1 MTWLNAF
8 DLIKRYFPIILIFV
22 ILSQFYFFRK
32 EHSKVLDFKQL
43 SDVQQ
48 QELETWRDEAGKNRA
63 RAEIAE
69 IDAANVKLVL
79 NDELKALIKKEVGSI
94 KRNLISYA
102 SVKASTSGTI
112 NLKGRDTVY
121 AIDSIIKPMP
131 AKQFVIDNPDLK
143 FDGMYVPS
151 LDSLIANYKVRHNF
165 EIFYYYKKPGKK
177 PWNLFRRKKAV
188 AEIRF
193 ENHGS
198 QADSLFTIVL
208 ERKKSLWKRL
218 TNQ

>member
-1 MTWLNAF
+1 MTWLKVL
-8 DLIKRYFPIILIFV
+8 DLVKRYFPIVLIFI

-32 EHSKVLDFKQL
+32 ERSKVLDFKQF

-48 QELETWRDEAGKNRA
+48 QELETWRDKAGKNRV

-69 IDAANVKLVL
+69 IDARNAKLVL
-79 NDELKALIKKEVGSI
+79 NDELKTLIKKEVGNI

-102 SVKASTSGTI
+102 SVKASTTGSI
-112 NLKGRDTVY
+112 KAKGRDTVY
-121 AIDSIIKPMP
+121 AMDSIIKPQP
-131 AKQFVIDNPDLK
+131 AKQFVIDNRDLK
-143 FDGMYVPS
+143 FNGLYVPS
-151 LDSLIANYKVRHNF
+151 LDSLIADYKVRHNF

-177 PWNLFRRKKAV
+177 PWNIFRRKKAV

-193 ENHGS
+193 ENHRS

-208 ERKKSLWKRL
+208 ERKKSIWKRII
-218 TNQ
+218 NK

>member
-1 MTWLNAF
+1 MTWLKIFSILKN
-8 DLIKRYFPIILIFV
+8 YFPIILILV
-22 ILSQFYFFRK
+22 ILVQFHFFRK
-32 EHSKVLDFKQL
+32 ERSKVLDFKQL

-48 QELETWRDEAGKNRA
+48 QDLETWRDAAGRNRA

-69 IDAANVKLVL
+69 IDAANAKLVMS
-79 NDELKALIKKEVGSI
+79 DELKALIKKEVGSI

-102 SVKASTSGTI
+102 SVKASTTGKI
-112 NLKGRDTVY
+112 NSKARDTVY
-121 AIDSIIKPMP
+121 AIDSIVKPIP
-131 AKQFVIDNPDLK
+131 AKQFVINNPDLK
-143 FDGMYVPS
+143 FNAMYVPS
-151 LDSLIANYKVRHNF
+151 LDSLIADYKVRHNF

-208 ERKKSLWKRL
+208 ERKKSFWNRII
-218 TNQ
+218 N